1 MDNKKKLVINKADG
15 STESVEEVVSFKF
28 KDNGKHYLVYTKNE
42 TDSTGNVTIY
52 VAEVINDS
60 MGTRFLGVSSDEE
73 WTKVKDVLRTLAKK
87 EY

>member
-1 MDNKKKLVINKADG
+1 MDNKKRISINKADG
-15 STESVEEVVSFKF
+15 VTEEVEEVVSFKM

-42 TDSTGNVTIY
+42 ADSTGNVTIY
-52 VAEVINDS
+52 VAEVITDN

-73 WTKVKDVLRTLAKK
+73 WTKVKDVLRTLAKR